1 MAPVTF
7 VPVGKDFDVAIRAF
21 PVFGVGAVAVVA
33 GVCPRV
39 FARVFAR
46 VFLFLLVLLFALC
59 RLPATVVHPTA
70 AGSVAVGGVAAGSVA
85 AAVADD
91 RLWCVRSCLA
101 TAILFLFATAMRKV
115 RFVVPTT

>member
-39 FARVFAR
+39 FARF
-46 VFLFLLVLLFALC
+46 FLFLLVLLFALC
-59 RLPATVVHPTA
+59 RLPATVVHPAA
-70 AGSVAVGGVAAGSVA
+70 AGGGVAGSVA

-91 RLWCVRSCLA
+91 RLNTA
-101 TAILFLFATAMRKV
+101 TAAAAIAVAV
-115 RFVVPTT
+115 A

>member
-1 MAPVTF
+1 MSVAPVTF
-7 VPVGKDFDVAIRAF
+7 VPVGKDVDVAIRAF
-21 PVFGVGAVAVVA
+21 PVVGVGAVAVVA

-70 AGSVAVGGVAAGSVA
+70 AGSVAAGSVAAGSVA

-91 RLWCVRSCLA
+91 RLN
-101 TAILFLFATAMRKV
+101 TAAAAIAVAV
-115 RFVVPTT
+115 A

>member
-7 VPVGKDFDVAIRAF
+7 VPVGKDVDVAIRAF
-21 PVFGVGAVAVVA
+21 PVVGVGAVAVVA

-39 FARVFAR
+39 FARF
-46 VFLFLLVLLFALC
+46 FLFLLVLLFALC

-91 RLWCVRSCLA
+91 RLWGVRSCLA